1 MSGAEASKKID
12 HEAQPQA
19 LSGLRVLDF
28 TGDSTQYCG
37 KMFAQLGADVLLIE
51 PSAGS
56 RSRYEGPFLGNQPHK
71 ERSLGFAYFNQGK
84 RGMCLD
90 LHREE
95 AQKIVRQLVSQVD
108 LVIEAESPGSMQSYG
123 LDFSSLQKENGGLI
137 MTSITPFGQ
146 TGPYAQFQG
155 GDMVA
160 LALGGLL
167 NLGGYPGH
175 APIAAYGN
183 QALLAAAQFAAVA
196 SMMAVWEAE
205 TRMENKVG
213 QHIDVSVH
221 ESVVMALEN
230 SVQFVELEKT
240 IRKRNGGEQRQ
251 AGTGVFPC
259 KDGMVY
265 LMAGGIASNRFWG
278 ATTQW
283 LIDAGAPDAEQLR
296 AECWNDQRYLAT
308 DDAKRIFSGIFLP
321 FAVNQT
327 KAELYAEGQ
336 RRRIPI
342 CPVSTTADLM
352 INRQLAY
359 RHFFQSTIHTFT
371 NQPLTVPGAPYGLS
385 ATPWQLGRPAPMLG
399 EHTSEVLTSLGYDM
413 KAQEVCLRAG
423 ITA

>member
-1 MSGAEASKKID
+1 MNKATAAGKAPPP
-12 HEAQPQA
+12 QLQA

-37 KMFAQLGADVLLIE
+37 KMFAQLGAEVLLIE
-51 PSAGS
+51 PTAGS
-56 RSRYEGPFLGNQPHK
+56 SSRYNGPFLGSQPHK
-71 ERSLGFAYFNQGK
+71 ERSLGFACFNQGK

-90 LHREE
+90 LGREE
-95 AQKIVRQLVSQVD
+95 AQKIVRQLVAQAD
-108 LVIEAESPGSMQSYG
+108 IVIEAEPPGRLPSYG
-123 LDFSSLQKENGGLI
+123 LDFASLQKESSGLI

-146 TGPYAQFQG
+146 TGPYAHFQG

-196 SMMAVWEAE
+196 TMMAVWDAE
-205 TRMENKVG
+205 SRTKDKVG
-213 QHIDVSVH
+213 YHIDVSVH

-230 SVQFVELEKT
+230 SVQFVELENT
-240 IRKRNGGEQRQ
+240 IRKRNGGEQRL

-259 KDGMVY
+259 KDGMIY

-278 ATTQW
+278 ATTEW
-283 LIDAGAPDAEQLR
+283 LIAAGATDAGCLR
-296 AECWNDQRYLAT
+296 AKCWDDQRYLAT
-308 DDAKRIFSGIFLP
+308 DDAKRIFSDIFLP
-321 FAVNQT
+321 FAANQT

-342 CPVSTTADLM
+342 CPVSTPADL
-352 INRQLAY
+352 ITNRQLVY
-359 RHFFQSTIHTFT
+359 RDFFQSTTHTYT
-371 NQPLTVPGAPYGLS
+371 NEPLTVPGAPYMLS
-385 ATPWQLGRPAPMLG
+385 ATGWQLGRQAPTLG
-399 EHTSEVLTSLGYDM
+399 EHTSEVLTSLGYDL
-413 KAQEVCLRAG
+413 KAQEVCLREG